1 MSNEIRKGAIKYLL
15 IIFFQRIVG
24 IALFFIAAGTFYD
37 IRGVVNLSLYLFAS
51 IVISIIM
58 FFKHQETLNERGK
71 KQENTKNWD
80 KILLT
85 LIVLLVFYGIY
96 FVAGLGVRF
105 ELATLAIE
113 WFYIGT
119 ILYLISCVFGIWP
132 VLENKYFESS
142 SRIQSNRNQTVI
154 TTGPYKIVR
163 HPGYAGT
170 ILWAVASALM
180 FGTFV
185 VGIISVII
193 IVIFIIRTFLEDRML
208 KEELLSYSDY
218 SKIVK
223 YRLIPFIW

>member
-37 IRGVVNLSLYLFAS
+37 IRGVVNLSLYLFVS